1 MENTFDRN
9 DRRGRTNPD
18 TDQSEKVPRVR
29 ETHDGDQPEQVPP
42 RYESPGRQGPD
53 PQTDARGVGGRTEA
67 SQGAAISRRTVSEAD
82 RQRLMKH
89 REQEAKNRARRKRRQ
104 KTLLLRTAILAAFL
118 LLLGAGIFF
127 LGNTLSK
134 DTARAKAKAEKQA
147 EIDAEEKRLSE
158 RRAAI
163 AVADELAKTYDYDAA
178 IDLLKAQEGYEND
191 ADLLDAIARY
201 MAAKTNLVAKD
212 VTTIPHIFFHSL
224 LVDPERTFDTAK
236 WDADSIAGM
245 NAWMTTVEEF
255 DKIIQQMYDN
265 GYVLVRMRDLVT
277 TKTDEKTGK
286 VTFER
291 NKSLMLPADKK
302 PYVLSIDDWSYYHS
316 YEGKGLADKAVLD
329 ENGEVKCQYTDAQG
343 NVHIG
348 DYDVLPRLNTFL
360 KEHPDGAY
368 KGARGMIAM
377 TGYNGV
383 FGYRTDVAYKTRE
396 RLDADQAAYLASH
409 PEFDWD
415 QEVQSAIAIA
425 DAVKASGWEFACHTW
440 GHLSVTGK
448 SVEALKTDQEKWQN
462 TVANI
467 TGPTDTIIFAHG
479 NDIGTWRD
487 YDAATNPVYAYFKS
501 IGYDFYANVD
511 ASAPY
516 WLQIRSDYLR
526 QGRIDCDG
534 LQMWRAISGAA
545 KTNVFES
552 LFDVESV
559 FDTRRPTPVSATGKR

>member
-1 MENTFDRN
+1 MEK
-9 DRRGRTNPD
+9 
-18 TDQSEKVPRVR
+18 EKK
-29 ETHDGDQPEQVPP
+29 
-42 RYESPGRQGPD
+42 
-53 PQTDARGVGGRTEA
+53 
-67 SQGAAISRRTVSEAD
+67 SRRELQREERDRLLQEEARERSQAKKD
-82 RQRLMKH
+82 RKRATYEEERARILEERDRAARVKA
-89 REQEAKNRARRKRRQ
+89 RRARRRKVIIVRT
-104 KTLLLRTAILAAFL
+104 TLLTAFL
-118 LLLGAGIFF
+118 FLLGAGIYYASNA
-127 LGNTLSK
+127 LAK
-134 DTARAKAKAEKQA
+134 DGARAKAKAEKEA
-147 EIDAEEKRLSE
+147 EINAEEQRLAD

-163 AVADELAKTYDYDAA
+163 ARADALAETYDYDAA
-178 IDLLKAQEGYEND
+178 IDLLKSQDDYEND
-191 ADLLDAIARY
+191 ADLLDGIARY
-201 MAAKTNLVAKD
+201 MAAKTSLVAKD
-212 VTTIPHIFFHSL
+212 VTTVPHIFFHSL
-224 LVDPERTFDTAK
+224 LVDPERTFDEK
-236 WDADSIAGM
+236 WDADTRAGM

-277 TKTDEKTGK
+277 VETDEETGK
-286 VTFER
+286 KTYAK

-316 YEGKGLADKAVLD
+316 YDGKGLADKAVLD

-343 NVHIG
+343 NVSIG

-360 KEHPDGAY
+360 KAHPDAAY
-368 KGARGMIAM
+368 RGARGMIAM

-396 RLDADQAAYLASH
+396 RLDADQAAYLAAH
-409 PEFDWD
+409 PEFDYD
-415 QEVQSAIAIA
+415 AEVREAKKIA
-425 DAVKASGWEFACHTW
+425 DAVKAGGWEFACHTW

-448 SVEALKTDQEKWQN
+448 SVETLSADQDKWQN

-479 NDIGTWRD
+479 NDIGSWRD
-487 YDAATNPVYAYFKS
+487 YDAETNPVYAYYKS
-501 IGYDFYANVD
+501 MGYDFYANVD

-516 WLQIRSDYLR
+516 WLQIRGDYLR

-545 KTNVFES
+545 KINVFED

-559 FDTRRPTPVSATGKR
+559 FDKRRPTPVSASGKR